1 MKSFRCRLPVRTRGR
16 APLVSIV
23 ACGLVLSG
31 CAFDGSATESNPE
44 LKQVDVAAMTA
55 TLDDTIE
62 ELLVPGALAL
72 IQTPAGTY
80 TVSAG
85 TTAMGDDIPPAVAD
99 QFRIGS
105 VTKTMTVA
113 AVLQLIQEGK
123 IGVDDP
129 IDKYVLGVPD
139 GSEITIAQL
148 MSMRSGLHNYLDTD
162 GFRAA
167 FGADPTKI
175 WAPSELLALGFSQPS
190 GFAPG
195 TQFDYSNTNTV
206 LLGLVVEKVEDKS
219 LAQVFTDRFFGP
231 LGLTR
236 TALPAATDTTLSAPF
251 SHGYQYGPLQVSD
264 KPMTP
269 EETAAARAG
278 SLLPN
283 DVTVMSPSWAWAA
296 GGVVSSADD
305 LMTWIKAFVGGD
317 LLDVANQQLWWDS
330 IRIQHEEDPRVF
342 YGYGITEVRFGE
354 NRLTYHEGQLPGFN
368 TMAVHDEANDVSM
381 VIWTNLSVTQDV
393 DNAFTVMARLLQHI
407 YNTPADTPP
416 AR

>member
-1 MKSFRCRLPVRTRGR
+1 MEGVQR
-16 APLVSIV
+16 
-23 ACGLVLSG
+23 
-31 CAFDGSATESNPE
+31 
-44 LKQVDVAAMTA
+44 
-55 TLDDTIE
+55 E
-62 ELLVPGALAL
+62 ELPM
-72 IQTPAGTY
+72 
-80 TVSAG
+80 SA
-85 TTAMGDDIPPAVAD
+85 A
-99 QFRIGS
+99 
-105 VTKTMTVA
+105 
-113 AVLQLIQEGK
+113 
-123 IGVDDP
+123 
-129 IDKYVLGVPD
+129 
-139 GSEITIAQL
+139 
-148 MSMRSGLHNYLDTD
+148 
-162 GFRAA
+162 
-167 FGADPTKI
+167 
-175 WAPSELLALGFSQPS
+175 
-190 GFAPG
+190 
-195 TQFDYSNTNTV
+195 
-206 LLGLVVEKVEDKS
+206 GLVVEKVEDKS

-317 LLDVANQQLWWDS
+317 LLDDANQQLWWDS

>member
-167 FGADPTKI
+167 FGADP
-175 WAPSELLALGFSQPS
+175 
-190 GFAPG
+190 
-195 TQFDYSNTNTV
+195 
-206 LLGLVVEKVEDKS
+206 
-219 LAQVFTDRFFGP
+219 
-231 LGLTR
+231 
-236 TALPAATDTTLSAPF
+236 
-251 SHGYQYGPLQVSD
+251 
-264 KPMTP
+264 
-269 EETAAARAG
+269 
-278 SLLPN
+278 
-283 DVTVMSPSWAWAA
+283 
-296 GGVVSSADD
+296 
-305 LMTWIKAFVGGD
+305 
-317 LLDVANQQLWWDS
+317 
-330 IRIQHEEDPRVF
+330 RVF

>member
-1 MKSFRCRLPVRTRGR
+1 MS
-16 APLVSIV
+16 
-23 ACGLVLSG
+23 
-31 CAFDGSATESNPE
+31 
-44 LKQVDVAAMTA
+44 A

-85 TTAMGDDIPPAVAD
+85 TTTMGDDIAPAAAD

-113 AVLQLIQEGK
+113 AVLQLIQEEK
-123 IGVDDP
+123 IGVNDP
-129 IDKYVLGVPD
+129 IDKSVLGVPE

-167 FGADPTKI
+167 FGSDPTKV

-206 LLGLVVEKVEDKS
+206 LLGLVVEKAEDKS
-219 LAQVFTDRFFGP
+219 LAQVFADRFFGP

-236 TALPAATDTTLSAPF
+236 TSLPAATDTTLSAPF

-296 GGVVSSADD
+296 GGVVSTADD

-317 LLDVANQQLWWDS
+317 LLDDANQQLWWDS
-330 IRIQHEEDPRVF
+330 IRIQHDEDPRVF

-381 VIWTNLSVTQDV
+381 VVWTNLSVTQDV